1 MYVDGSIILGHET
14 QFLCFGLH
22 LHSALT
28 SKLILPLRRSHLNT
42 QHFLHTL
49 SYCTLVLETSGPLT
63 CTTLG
68 YRAAH
73 NMADISFVLSEFRF
87 AFGREKQFG

>member
-1 MYVDGSIILGHET
+1 MDGSIILGHET
-14 QFLCFGLH
+14 QFLCFRLH
-22 LHSALT
+22 LHSSFT
-28 SKLILPLRRSHLNT
+28 RELILPLRRPHLNT
-42 QHFLHTL
+42 QHVLHT
-49 SYCTLVLETSGPLT
+49 YFHIALVSERFETLT

-87 AFGREKQFG
+87 AFGRENQRAS